1 MSKFNKLHNYK
12 ANWAVHFAD
21 YDYHKE
27 TKKDMNSDKRSE
39 NTDVQRD

>member
-12 ANWAVHFAD
+12 ANRAVHSAD
-21 YDYHKE
+21 YDCRKE

-39 NTDVQRD
+39 DTDVQRD